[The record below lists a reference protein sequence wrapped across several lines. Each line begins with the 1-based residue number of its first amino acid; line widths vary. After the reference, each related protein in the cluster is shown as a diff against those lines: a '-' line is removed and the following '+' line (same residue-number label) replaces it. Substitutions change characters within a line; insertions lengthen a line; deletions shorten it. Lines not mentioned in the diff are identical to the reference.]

1 MTRWSG
7 VFRGFVFAA
16 AMLAA
21 TVWADSASAWCWRG
35 GYGFGWRPFCGPR
48 YSYSYSYGY
57 SGCFAPAWTP
67 AWNWCGPR
75 VFSYSCYTPY
85 AYGCYPYSYNLGC
98 YPSWNGWGW
107 NGWGCVPFAYN
118 PVCLPSSFGPVYGP
132 AGVFPYLGLASN
144 ETAAEPAAV
153 VASAGP
159 RSDVLASARRAVPAF
174 PTPAGR
180 VSGSTIVRASNTDA
194 RMRAG
199 KLVAIGDRHMQAAIA
214 DRASLAK
221 ALDAYKRAATIAA
234 DQPDTFLRQAIVLA
248 AMERDEASEAAIA
261 RAVAIDARLGDDPR
275 AARDAAKRLP
285 PDPVFGDRPAGAP
298 TALAARTGGLIERI
312 FRDDAV
318 GEIADGNWIAARWN
332 ARFGGPEPRLA
343 AK

>member
-7 VFRGFVFAA
+7 LFRGFVFAA
-16 AMLAA
+16 AILAA
-21 TVWADSASAWCWRG
+21 TMSADSASAWCWRG
-35 GYGFGWRPFCGPR
+35 GYRFGWRPFCGPR

-57 SGCFAPAWTP
+57 SGCFAPAWSP

-85 AYGCYPYSYNLGC
+85 VYGCYPYSYNLGC
-98 YPSWNGWGW
+98 SPYWGW
-107 NGWGCVPFAYN
+107 NGWGCGPFAYN
-118 PVCLPSSFGPVYGP
+118 PVCLPSSFAPVYGP

-144 ETAAEPAAV
+144 ETVAQPAAV
-153 VASAGP
+153 VTSTPP
-159 RSDVLASARRAVPAF
+159 RPLVLASAAREAPAF

-180 VSGSTIVRASNTDA
+180 VSGTTIVRASSTEA

-199 KLVAIGDRHMQAAIA
+199 KLVAIGDQHMQAAIG
-214 DRASLAK
+214 DRGRLPK

-234 DQPDTFLRQAIVLA
+234 DQPDTFLRQAIALA
-248 AMERDEASEAAIA
+248 AMDREEASDAAVA

-285 PDPVFGDRPAGAP
+285 PDPVFGDRPAGGP
-298 TALAARTGGLIERI
+298 TVLAARTGGLLARI
-312 FRDDAV
+312 FRDEA
-318 GEIADGNWIAARWN
+318 GIAGDDGNWIAARWN
-332 ARFGGPEPRLA
+332 ARFGGPEARLA